1 MALIRALM
9 SKTRC
14 ASCRNTLLDAVFS
27 VSGPRLPLGSIS
39 SANKLFGRTSRFQRC
54 FFTNPRSRSELVS
67 WTPVPADSE
76 ADGKASKEFNIDDNE
91 SSAAVPWYLQIQT
104 PRQEPKSLSD
114 RQRIPDL
121 PLDPPPLLQPMLEHI
136 SVDLGLDDLS
146 LLDLRDID
154 PPPALGANLM
164 MVIGTA
170 RSEKHLHVSADRFCR
185 WLRTTHKLSPYAD
198 GLLGRG
204 ELRLKLKRKNR
215 RARMLNSVGASD
227 NSNTDDGI
235 RTGWVC
241 VNIGTIEDGRI
252 LDQEGTAQDDDDN
265 DDSYVGFSSESSG
278 VKVVIQMLTE
288 EKRDELDLET
298 FWGQAL
304 GRYTRRRDRIAKAG
318 EQNSSSPDIE
328 PVSLS
333 SSDHSPKLSSPT

>member
-1 MALIRALM
+1 MF
-9 SKTRC
+9 
-14 ASCRNTLLDAVFS
+14 DF
-27 VSGPRLPLGSIS
+27 
-39 SANKLFGRTSRFQRC
+39 
-54 FFTNPRSRSELVS
+54 
-67 WTPVPADSE
+67 WTPPPQDSE
-76 ADGKASKEFNIDDNE
+76 QKSKVSQSE
-91 SSAAVPWYLQIQT
+91 SSNSGTEPLPWYLQVQT
-104 PRQEPKSLSD
+104 PRQEHISISD
-114 RQRIPDL
+114 RQRLPEIPQ
-121 PLDPPPLLQPMLEHI
+121 DPPPLLQPVLEHI

-164 MVIGTA
+164 MIIGTA

-227 NSNTDDGI
+227 SSNTDDGI

-241 VNIGTIEDGRI
+241 VNMGTIEDGRI
-252 LDQEGTAQDDDDN
+252 ADQTDVDLKDDD
-265 DDSYVGFSSESSG
+265 YVGFGGESSG
-278 VKVVIQMLTE
+278 VRIVVQMLTE

-304 GRYTRRRDRIAKAG
+304 GRFTRRRDRIAKAG
-318 EQNSSSPDIE
+318 EYTT
-328 PVSLS
+328 SLS
-333 SSDHSPKLSSPT
+333 DISQGSPHDADVPPTVLHPA

>member
-1 MALIRALM
+1 
-9 SKTRC
+9 
-14 ASCRNTLLDAVFS
+14 
-27 VSGPRLPLGSIS
+27 
-39 SANKLFGRTSRFQRC
+39 
-54 FFTNPRSRSELVS
+54 
-67 WTPVPADSE
+67 
-76 ADGKASKEFNIDDNE
+76 
-91 SSAAVPWYLQIQT
+91 
-104 PRQEPKSLSD
+104 
-114 RQRIPDL
+114 
-121 PLDPPPLLQPMLEHI
+121 MLEHI

-164 MVIGTA
+164 MIIGTA

-227 NSNTDDGI
+227 TSNTDDGI

-252 LDQEGTAQDDDDN
+252 ADHTDVDLRDDDF
-265 DDSYVGFSSESSG
+265 VGFSEDSSG
-278 VKVVIQMLTE
+278 VRVVVQMLTE

-304 GRYTRRRDRIAKAG
+304 GRFTRRRDRIAKAG
-318 EQNSSSPDIE
+318 EYTT
-328 PVSLS
+328 SLS
-333 SSDHSPKLSSPT
+333 DISQASPHNVDVPPTVSHPT